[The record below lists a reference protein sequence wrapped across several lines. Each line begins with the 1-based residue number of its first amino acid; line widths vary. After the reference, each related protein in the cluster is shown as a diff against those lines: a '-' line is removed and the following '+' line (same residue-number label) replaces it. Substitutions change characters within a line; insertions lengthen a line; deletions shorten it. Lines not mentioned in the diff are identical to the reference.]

1 MIEKVELESSDIL
14 FREDGIV
21 EIRFKDDIEVT
32 IQDSKEQFEAIT
44 KRYPDEAV
52 CMLIVPGAHNTMTKE
67 VRDYANEPQSKDMSK
82 AEAVIVDNLAK
93 RITYNFL
100 IKFAD
105 KNMKVFDSEKKA
117 IEWLQKEQLKS

>member
-1 MIEKVELESSDIL
+1 M
-14 FREDGIV
+14 

-32 IQDSKEQFEAIT
+32 LQDSMKQFEAIT
-44 KRYPDEAV
+44 THYPNQSV
-52 CMLIVPGAHNTMTKE
+52 CMLIVPGEHNIMTKE
-67 VRDYANEPQSKDMSK
+67 VRDYANEPESKVMSK

-100 IKFAD
+100 SKFAD

-117 IEWLQKEQLKS
+117 IEWLKRQ